1 MVLGAAERLDA
12 LAVLRSG
19 RVDVLR
25 DRRRADEGHGGDV
38 GVLEDSIDGNLVS
51 LHDVEHAL
59 GQTRLPE
66 QVGHEQ
72 RHRGILFARLQHEG
86 VSGGDGVG
94 EHPHRHHGGEVERG
108 DAGHH
113 TEWLADG
120 EDIDPAGGLL
130 GEVPLHQ
137 LRDAAG
143 EFDVLDSSGELAGGV
158 AGHFAVFDRYECGDL
173 VPIGNDELMEV
184 KHDFRPSRQGCRTPR
199 REGLFGGD
207 DGSVDFRHARQADL
221 RLLFTGRGVVDR
233 SKVAGGA
240 SHLGVVDPVVDGSQR
255 VSPDSY
261 SCVVCERLDEVL
273 VHAALEVLTVPL
285 AAEVLIVVDDDLAA

>member
-12 LAVLRSG
+12 LAVRRSG

-25 DRRRADEGHGGDV
+25 DRGRADERHRGDV
-38 GVLEDSIDGNLVS
+38 GVLEDSIDGDLVS

-66 QVGHEQ
+66 QIGDEQ
-72 RHRGILFARLQHEG
+72 RDRGILLARLQHEG

-108 DAGHH
+108 DAGNHA
-113 TEWLADG
+113 EWLADG
-120 EDIDPAGGLL
+120 EDIDSTGGLL

-137 LRDAAG
+137 LRDTAR
-143 EFDVLDSSGELAGGV
+143 EFDVLDASGQLAGGI
-158 AGHFAVFDRYECGDL
+158 AGHLAVLNRHQFGDL

-184 KHDFRPSRQGCRTPR
+184 EHDFRASRQGRRTPR
-199 REGLFGGD
+199 GEGLFGGG

-221 RLLFTGRGVVDR
+221 RLLLTGRGVVDR
-233 SKVAGGA
+233 SEVAGGG
-240 SHLGVVDPVVDGSQR
+240 SHLGVVDPVVDGAQR
-255 VSPDSY
+255 VSPDS
-261 SCVVCERLDEVL
+261 
-273 VHAALEVLTVPL
+273 
-285 AAEVLIVVDDDLAA
+285 